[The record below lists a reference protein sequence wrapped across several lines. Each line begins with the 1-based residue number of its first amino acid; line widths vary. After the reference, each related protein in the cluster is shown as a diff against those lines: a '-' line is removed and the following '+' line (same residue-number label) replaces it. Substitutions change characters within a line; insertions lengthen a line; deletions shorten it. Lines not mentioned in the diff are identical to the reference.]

1 MNVMVAVSPVP
12 VSVGTF
18 TSASSVACV
27 GCRVIDTGIN
37 NIVVIV
43 IM

>member
-1 MNVMVAVSPVP
+1 MVVVSPVP
-12 VSVGTF
+12 VSVRTF
-18 TSASSVACV
+18 EWASSVACV
-27 GCRVIDTGIN
+27 GSRVNDTGIS